1 MNRSQAALLLSL
13 SAAAGL
19 PAAAVQTAPAVVQSQ
34 ASLSDRFRDGRNGWE
49 QAIQRGDGAYVR
61 RALEPLAD
69 REGPAVNP
77 SDYNEMHALVGIR
90 NLLAQACVVEGTWED
105 AVEQLRKAAAAAD
118 ENAANA
124 SQILGRIR
132 QQHLDKLAEWKDA
145 QAKQEQRLKDLDA
158 QPGLTQA
165 QMKSRDQIKAFLA
178 EQRNAIAHSE
188 RALKSID
195 EVLAQLK
202 SEKETYGKSLADWQG
217 FLVKEKLETA
227 QAGSP
232 AKYVAEKL
240 EQVKADDARPRFER
254 ISYGRRMLRLDP
266 ANVDARR
273 FVNGLL
279 GIEDPEDAKP
289 APKKRPAKR
298 KK

>member
-1 MNRSQAALLLSL
+1 MNRLPAVLALALAACA
-13 SAAAGL
+13 SAAHA
-19 PAAAVQTAPAVVQSQ
+19 QTAPPASA

-61 RALEPLAD
+61 RALEALAE
-69 REGPAVNP
+69 REGPAANP

-90 NLLAQACVVEGTWED
+90 NLLAQACVVEGAWED
-105 AVEQLRKAAAAAD
+105 AVEHLRKATHSAE

-124 SQILGRIR
+124 GQVLGRIR
-132 QQHLDKLAEWKDA
+132 QQHTDKLAEWKDA
-145 QAKQEQRLKDLDA
+145 MAKQEQRLKELET

-178 EQRNAIAHSE
+178 EQRNAVAHSE

-195 EVLAQLK
+195 DVLAQLRA
-202 SEKETYGKSLADWQG
+202 EKETYAKSLAEWQG
-217 FLVKEKLETA
+217 FLVKEKVEA
-227 QAGSP
+227 SQAGSP
-232 AKYVAEKL
+232 AKYAAEKL
-240 EQVKADDARPRFER
+240 EQVKADDARPRFDR
-254 ISYGRRMLRLDP
+254 ISYGRRLLRLDP
-266 ANVDARR
+266 SNADVRR

-279 GIEDPEDAKP
+279 GIEEPEDAKP
-289 APKKRPAKR
+289 APKKKPAK